1 MDPKWN
7 LIKNFMI
14 LMHDN
19 SRLVSNL
26 TKNLEKK
33 AFNNGANSG
42 VRDNVTLKVSKDYT
56 KEK

>member
-1 MDPKWN
+1 
-7 LIKNFMI
+7 MI

-19 SRLVSNL
+19 GRLVSNL
-26 TKNLEKK
+26 TKDLEKK

-42 VRDNVTLKVSKDYT
+42 VRDNVILKVSKDYT

>member
-42 VRDNVTLKVSKDYT
+42 VRDNVILKVSKDYT

>member
-1 MDPKWN
+1 
-7 LIKNFMI
+7 MI
-14 LMHDN
+14 SIHDN
-19 SRLVSNL
+19 TRLIPNL

-42 VRDNVTLKVSKDYT
+42 ERDNVILKVSKDYT